1 MIRTPGPTSEGR
13 TIGGR
18 SGGVRNGA
26 FPRLGDRGVT
36 VKARA
41 RRIHC
46 SSAELSQGI
55 SIGGASTEIS
65 FLRQVREKR
74 DGWRQGEIR
83 ADSS

>member
-65 FLRQVREKR
+65 VLRQVREKR